1 MKSYVIHLIRHGLS
15 EGNLKG
21 QYIGVTDSPLSAQ
34 GAREIHRLKKNGIYP
49 TAQRYFSSPLSR
61 CIETLAIL
69 HPKAQPEIIEDFR
82 ESSFGEWEGKTAK
95 ELEGNPA
102 FQKWMRGESA
112 EIPGG
117 ENGGHFMARV
127 CTAFEKLVEDLMSQG
142 NTSALIV
149 THGGVIMTILTAYG
163 LPKAKFYDW
172 MTDNGCGYSMRIT
185 PGLWMRSQVAEVF
198 QKLPIGAQSS
208 EAVDEARQAA
218 DMLWGE
224 KEEKS
229 E

>member
-1 MKSYVIHLIRHGLS
+1 M
-15 EGNLKG
+15 
-21 QYIGVTDSPLSAQ
+21 
-34 GAREIHRLKKNGIYP
+34 
-49 TAQRYFSSPLSR
+49 F
-61 CIETLAIL
+61 
-69 HPKAQPEIIEDFR
+69 
-82 ESSFGEWEGKTAK
+82 
-95 ELEGNPA
+95 
-102 FQKWMRGESA
+102 
-112 EIPGG
+112 
-117 ENGGHFMARV
+117 
-127 CTAFEKLVEDLMSQG
+127 QG

-149 THGGVIMTILTAYG
+149 THGGVIMTILAAYG

-172 MTDNGCGYSMRIT
+172 MTDNGCGYSIRIT

-208 EAVDEARQAA
+208 KAVDEARQAA